1 MIFDDAIKVI
11 LRHEGGYVND
21 PDDLGGETN
30 FGITKRRYPDLDIK
44 NLTKERAIELY
55 RRDFWNRYGMDK
67 FPESVRLAHFDM
79 TVNAGPGNSTRV
91 LQRALIQCGQNVY
104 TIQRVVYYFKIVV
117 SRPKNAK
124 FFYGWI
130 RRTLEVMQGK

>member
-1 MIFDDAIKVI
+1 
-11 LRHEGGYVND
+11 
-21 PDDLGGETN
+21 
-30 FGITKRRYPDLDIK
+30 
-44 NLTKERAIELY
+44 
-55 RRDFWNRYGMDK
+55 MDK

-91 LQRALIQCGQNVY
+91 LQRALIQCGQNVSIDGEAGEKTLTACKLVDGEKLSMAY